1 MKTSLGPRANNQNG
15 GGLKTFSC
23 CSLFLLHFALIK
35 GRTLEGK
42 KLQQIEN
49 EEKKKGT
56 RRR

>member
-15 GGLKTFSC
+15 GRLETFSC
-23 CSLFLLHFALIK
+23 CSLFLLHFALITS
-35 GRTLEGK
+35 RTLEVE
-42 KLQQIEN
+42 KLQEIEN